1 MNIGKE
7 NETLEFK
14 KSTAELKN
22 GLASISSILNKK
34 GYGTLYFGVRDNGD
48 IVGQD
53 IGQDTIRDISSEI
66 RSYIS
71 PNCEYEIES
80 KTSDDG
86 KQFIVINFSGDRPP
100 YSAYG
105 RYYIRHSDQDHAMK
119 QEELERFFREKQKD
133 YSEWEN
139 RESECDLNDV
149 DENLLKKKVETGY
162 SVNRLPYTYEGKDFI
177 LGKLGLLT
185 KDKTHLNNAGE
196 ALFSKNK
203 PVLLKLATFATET
216 KETFLKLNH
225 FQGNIYECIE
235 KGISYVLGE
244 ISWHIIFSG
253 TPERKEKPEI
263 PAEALREIIVNAF
276 GHGKYNSNTAF
287 EIDVFKDRVA
297 IYSPGFFPSG
307 YIPEDFALRHEQ
319 PIIFNP
325 KIVET
330 LFKTNEIE
338 SFGHGFD
345 ITFKE
350 CKNNNIKYEYENTK
364 SGFRFTF
371 FRPLG
376 QKYVQDKMSKT
387 DRAVLD
393 AIKNN
398 NYVRG
403 SDIAENLNVSGKT
416 IYRATK
422 KLKELGYIVRR
433 GDDFNGY
440 WEITEK

>member
-66 RSYIS
+66 RSHIS

-149 DENLLKKKVETGY
+149 DENLLKRKVETGY

-216 KETFLKLNH
+216 KETFLKLDH

-235 KGISYVLGE
+235 RVL
-244 ISWHIIFSG
+244 
-253 TPERKEKPEI
+253 
-263 PAEALREIIVNAF
+263 VM
-276 GHGKYNSNTAF
+276 Y
-287 EIDVFKDRVA
+287 
-297 IYSPGFFPSG
+297 
-307 YIPEDFALRHEQ
+307 
-319 PIIFNP
+319 
-325 KIVET
+325 
-330 LFKTNEIE
+330 
-338 SFGHGFD
+338 
-345 ITFKE
+345 
-350 CKNNNIKYEYENTK
+350 
-364 SGFRFTF
+364 
-371 FRPLG
+371 
-376 QKYVQDKMSKT
+376 
-387 DRAVLD
+387 
-393 AIKNN
+393 
-398 NYVRG
+398 
-403 SDIAENLNVSGKT
+403 
-416 IYRATK
+416 
-422 KLKELGYIVRR
+422 
-433 GDDFNGY
+433 
-440 WEITEK
+440 